1 MATAGLYNL
10 LILDDTNQDSY
21 LIKNKYRA
29 KKVKKYRKMK

>member
-21 LIKNKYRA
+21 LVDQKKIKQR
-29 KKVKKYRKMK
+29 